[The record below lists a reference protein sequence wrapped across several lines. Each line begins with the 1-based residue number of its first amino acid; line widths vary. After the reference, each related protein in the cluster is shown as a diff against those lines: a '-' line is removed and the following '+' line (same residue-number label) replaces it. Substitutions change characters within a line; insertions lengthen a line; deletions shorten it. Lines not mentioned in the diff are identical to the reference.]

1 MRQLQP
7 NTLRL
12 FSIFVLVIPVV
23 IVIQVFVFRPYF
35 GNMDDSNLLILAANN
50 DPISYSHIYGW
61 RPGYG
66 FINNTAMV
74 ITWPVYALGSALG
87 PTVFFVANSVLT
99 FSLILFAAFALT
111 RVLNICTPVTMLA
124 FVSAAFLW
132 PYTTD
137 LLFFPSLQEK
147 GVILGVT
154 VLFLWIHFTRT
165 GRSSLVFWLT
175 FAVASVL
182 AFTTKTHIALF
193 IPAIAAALWMVNQ
206 GHRTSNSVL
215 RLISATVALLVLGI
229 GTLWLAYTG
238 SYASGTQGARD
249 ASFIFDRRF
258 LLLVALA
265 ATYGAYLVYRAVRR
279 EFRAI
284 ELVPLLIVIPFI
296 ASFSVWTV
304 RNYYLTVMSV
314 GVAAMA
320 TVIVAN
326 FKSKYVGPTAALIC
340 LAATLVWLAWRVPHI
355 YQPLASVQDFLVST
369 EAQLLG
375 QQREVVGVLCS
386 EAPTHF
392 NRYSVSEGATN
403 LQFKWTADRPE
414 DFEFV
419 LGDDRLCP
427 FNPDP
432 ADWELKWDSPT
443 GAGYSLFRNRTFAS

>member
-1 MRQLQP
+1 MFILVLP
-7 NTLRL
+7 V
-12 FSIFVLVIPVV
+12 IF
-23 IVIQVFVFRPYF
+23 VIQVFVFRPYF

-87 PTVFFVANSVLT
+87 PTVFFAVNSVLT

-111 RVLNICTPVTMLA
+111 RVLNICTPVTMLV
-124 FVSAAFLW
+124 FTSAAFLW

-147 GVILGVT
+147 GVILGVA

-165 GRSSLVFWLT
+165 KRSSMVFWLT
-175 FAVASVL
+175 FTLASVL
-182 AFTTKTHIALF
+182 AFATKTHIALF
-193 IPAIAAALWMVNQ
+193 MPAIVAALWMVNQ
-206 GHRTSNSVL
+206 GHRTSNSVS
-215 RLISATVALLVLGI
+215 RLIGATVALLVLGI

-238 SYASGTQGARD
+238 SYTSGTQGARD
-249 ASFIFDRRF
+249 ASFLFDRRF

-265 ATYGAYLVYRAVRR
+265 AGYSACLAYRAVRR
-279 EFRAI
+279 EYRAI

-304 RNYYLTVMSV
+304 RNYYLAVVSI

-320 TVIVAN
+320 AVIVAN
-326 FKSKYVGPTAALIC
+326 FKSKYAGPTAALIC
-340 LAATLVWLAWRVPHI
+340 LAAALVWIAWRVPQI

-375 QQREVVGVLCS
+375 QQRELVGVLCA
-386 EAPTHF
+386 EAPLHF
-392 NRYSVSEGATN
+392 NRYSVSEGAAD
-403 LQFKWTADRPE
+403 LQFEWTADRIE

-427 FNPDP
+427 FNPGP
-432 ADWELKWDSPT
+432 ADWELKWESP
-443 GAGYSLFRNRTFAS
+443 GGEGYSLYRNRTFAS